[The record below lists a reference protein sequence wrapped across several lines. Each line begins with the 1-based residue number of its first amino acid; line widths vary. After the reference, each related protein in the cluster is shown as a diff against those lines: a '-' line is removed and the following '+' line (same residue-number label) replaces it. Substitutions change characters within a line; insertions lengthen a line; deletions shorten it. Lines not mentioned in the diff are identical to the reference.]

1 MFLSRYHHTIDAKGR
16 LSIPGKYREALAR
29 RATGVLIVTTD
40 EEQCLAMLPL
50 DEWERRAAK
59 IQTMPDTARAS
70 KDYRRSFHGD
80 AVDCTLDGQGRIL
93 LPPELRQYAG
103 LDRDVML
110 VGLYNYFEAW
120 SLARWQ
126 AKSAQLAR
134 DREQIVGAA
143 TGYGV

>member
-1 MFLSRYHHTIDAKGR
+1 VFLSRYHHTIDAKGR

-29 RATGVLIVTTD
+29 RATDVLIVTTD
-40 EEQCLAMLPL
+40 EEQCLAILPL

-59 IQTMPDTARAS
+59 IQIMPDTARVS

-93 LPPELRQYAG
+93 IPPELRQYAG
-103 LDRDVML
+103 LERDVML
-110 VGLYNYFEAW
+110 VGLHNYFEAW
-120 SLARWQ
+120 SLNRWQ

-134 DREQIVGAA
+134 DREQIVGAV